1 MVYWAATKET
11 SGAPSGKGPEAPTT
25 RPPAVYVAI
34 PRQEPGLQVAGSII
48 WERRVKPIDLQSG
61 SYITKP
67 GRVAIL
73 ARLFPSFSFYL
84 HIIRI
89 VRQASKKAKRGAYDT
104 AAWCGSSLDTL
115 HALEYV
121 GSRIEVTGL
130 DNFRSLE
137 GPCIFIGNHM
147 STLETFVLPVLIS
160 SFKEATFV
168 VKQSLVEYPVF
179 KYVMR
184 ARNPVTVGR
193 ANPRDDLKAVLEG
206 GAERLRAGTS
216 IIIFPQTTR
225 TPVFDPEQFNSIGIK
240 LAKRAGVPVVP
251 IALKTDAWGNGKFL
265 KDFGRIVPAKTVHF
279 AFGGPL
285 RIKDRGSDEHQQIID
300 FITGKLKEW
309 GGEVARQK

>member
-1 MVYWAATKET
+1 M
-11 SGAPSGKGPEAPTT
+11 
-25 RPPAVYVAI
+25 
-34 PRQEPGLQVAGSII
+34 I
-48 WERRVKPIDLQSG
+48 WEYRVKPIDLQSG
-61 SYITKP
+61 SYTSEP
-67 GRVAIL
+67 VQVTLL
-73 ARLFPSFSFYL
+73 ARILPSFSFYL
-84 HIIRI
+84 QIVRI
-89 VRQASKKAKRGAYDT
+89 VRQASKKARQGSYDT
-104 AAWCGSSLDTL
+104 AAWCGSSLATL
-115 HALEYV
+115 RALEYV

-184 ARNPVTVGR
+184 SRNPVTVGR
-193 ANPRDDLKAVLEG
+193 SNPREDLKAVLEG
-206 GAERLRAGTS
+206 GAERLKAGTS

-279 AFGGPL
+279 AFGNPL
-285 RIKDRGSDEHQQIID
+285 RIKDRGSEEHQQITD
-300 FITGKLKEW
+300 FITEKLKEW
-309 GGEVARQK
+309 GGEVAQQK

>member
-1 MVYWAATKET
+1 
-11 SGAPSGKGPEAPTT
+11 
-25 RPPAVYVAI
+25 
-34 PRQEPGLQVAGSII
+34 
-48 WERRVKPIDLQSG
+48 VKPIDLQGG
-61 SYITKP
+61 SYTTKP

-73 ARLFPSFSFYL
+73 ARLLPSFQFYL
-84 HIIRI
+84 QIVRI
-89 VRQASKKAKRGAYDT
+89 VRQASKKARQGAYDT
-104 AAWCGSSLDTL
+104 AAWCNSSLDTL
-115 HALEYV
+115 RALEAV
-121 GSRIEVTGL
+121 GCRIEVTGL
-130 DNFRSLE
+130 DNFQSLE

-160 SFKEATFV
+160 TFKEATFV

-193 ANPRDDLKAVLEG
+193 SNPREDLKAVLEG
-206 GAERLRAGTS
+206 GAERLKAGTS

-225 TPVFDPEQFNSIGIK
+225 TPVFDPEQFNSIGMK
-240 LAKRAGVPVVP
+240 LAKRADVPVVP
-251 IALKTDAWGNGKFL
+251 VALKTDAWGNGKFL

-279 AFGGPL
+279 AFGSPL

-309 GGEVARQK
+309 GGQVAQPM

>member
-1 MVYWAATKET
+1 MT
-11 SGAPSGKGPEAPTT
+11 
-25 RPPAVYVAI
+25 
-34 PRQEPGLQVAGSII
+34 
-48 WERRVKPIDLQSG
+48 PIDLQSG
-61 SYITKP
+61 SYTTKP

-73 ARLFPSFSFYL
+73 ARLLPSFSFYL
-84 HIIRI
+84 RVIRI
-89 VRQASKKAKRGAYDT
+89 VRQASKKAKRGDYDT
-104 AAWCGSSLDTL
+104 AAWCGSSLEAL
-115 HALEYV
+115 RALEYV

-130 DNFRSLE
+130 DNFQKLE

-193 ANPRDDLKAVLEG
+193 TNPREDLKAVLEG
-206 GAERLRAGTS
+206 GAERLKAGTS

-251 IALKTDAWGNGKFL
+251 VALKTDAWGNGKFL

-279 AFGGPL
+279 SFGSPL
-285 RIKDRGSDEHQQIID
+285 HIKDRGGDDHQQIID
-300 FITGKLKEW
+300 FITEKLKEW
-309 GGEVARQK
+309 GGEVAQQK